1 MDEKRLKRFALF
13 SELPEEQLTK
23 LAGTVNEWSKEA
35 GETLIKAG
43 GSSEQLFAIEE
54 GKVDVCDHGE
64 PVATVGEGEVVGEMG
79 VLKRGLRKATVEV
92 AEDAKGFFL
101 ISQQVEMLRREADG
115 FEEKLEKLTEER
127 GH

>member
-1 MDEKRLKRFALF
+1 MDEKRLKKFDLF
-13 SELPEEQLTK
+13 SELPEEQLKK
-23 LAGTVNEWSKEA
+23 LAGTVNEWSKDA

-43 GSSEQLFAIEE
+43 ASSEQLFAIEE

-64 PVATVGEGEVVGEMG
+64 PVASVGPGEVVGEMG

-92 AEDAKGFFL
+92 AEDSKGFFL
-101 ISQQVEMLRREADG
+101 ISSQVEMLRRETDD
-115 FEEKLEKLTEER
+115 FEERLEKLTEER